1 MIVFVKAIKDSILHR
16 LQIARGHLAKVISLV
31 EEDAYCPEIIHQSQ
45 AVQAALSETDKIV
58 LENHLKT
65 CVADQIRQG
74 KTNEVIDEVM
84 KVLEG
89 RRG

>member
-16 LQIARGHLAKVISLV
+16 LKIAKGHLAKVISLV

>member
-1 MIVFVKAIKDSILHR
+1 VFVKAIKDSILHR
-16 LQIARGHLAKVISLV
+16 LKIAKGHLAKVIALV

>member
-1 MIVFVKAIKDSILHR
+1 MVVPAIKDSILHR
-16 LQIARGHLAKVISLV
+16 LQIAKGHLSKVISLV

-84 KVLEG
+84 KVLDKRHG
-89 RRG
+89 